1 MNKIDKLIKELC
13 PNGVEWKELGDVCE
27 VLRGKRLTKKE
38 LSENG
43 NYPVFHGGLIPLGH
57 YDKFNRRANQTMVIN
72 TGSVG
77 EVVWSGVDF
86 WSSDGTF
93 VVETNKNIDDKFLYY
108 FLKTREAFLKS
119 QRREGGVPTIDRFVI
134 EKIPIPIPPLPI
146 QQEIVKILD
155 KFTALEAE
163 LQAELEAR
171 RKQYEYYREKLLT
184 FSELENIVEGGVK
197 PYKSGGYVEWKTL
210 GEIGKFYGGLSGKN
224 KDDFES
230 AERNAKYIAY
240 MNIFS
245 NIKVNTNV
253 DTFVLVKEN
262 EIQNKIIKGD
272 ILFTGSS
279 ETVDECGMSSVLTT
293 EKNEDVYLNSFCFG
307 LRLNDEYST
316 KILPDFSKFIFRS
329 YAVRKQIIK
338 TASGVTRYNISKKRM
353 EKVSIPIP
361 PLTEQERIVSILD
374 KFEEMVNK
382 SLPEEIEARRKQYE
396 YYREK
401 LLTFGTA
408 GFPTR

>member
-1 MNKIDKLIKELC
+1 MNNIEKLIKELC

-146 QQEIVKILD
+146 QQEIVNILD

-163 LQAELEAR
+163 LQAELDAR

-184 FSELENIVEGGVK
+184 F
-197 PYKSGGYVEWKTL
+197 
-210 GEIGKFYGGLSGKN
+210 
-224 KDDFES
+224 
-230 AERNAKYIAY
+230 
-240 MNIFS
+240 
-245 NIKVNTNV
+245 
-253 DTFVLVKEN
+253 N
-262 EIQNKIIKGD
+262 EI
-272 ILFTGSS
+272 
-279 ETVDECGMSSVLTT
+279 ETSRG
-293 EKNEDVYLNSFCFG
+293 G
-307 LRLNDEYST
+307 
-316 KILPDFSKFIFRS
+316 
-329 YAVRKQIIK
+329 
-338 TASGVTRYNISKKRM
+338 
-353 EKVSIPIP
+353 
-361 PLTEQERIVSILD
+361 
-374 KFEEMVNK
+374 
-382 SLPEEIEARRKQYE
+382 
-396 YYREK
+396 
-401 LLTFGTA
+401 
-408 GFPTR
+408 

>member
-1 MNKIDKLIKELC
+1 
-13 PNGVEWKELGDVCE
+13 
-27 VLRGKRLTKKE
+27 
-38 LSENG
+38 
-43 NYPVFHGGLIPLGH
+43 
-57 YDKFNRRANQTMVIN
+57 MVIN

-146 QQEIVKILD
+146 QQEIVNILD

-171 RKQYEYYREKLLT
+171 RKQYEYYRQKLLN